1 MSSAADKLNKL
12 KVADLKPILQKVGL
26 PVSGKKNELVDR
38 ILASKEALAAAG
50 LGDEPAPAAQED
62 MNADLP
68 DLPAEE
74 PIVSNTVPTPAHV
87 PAPVAAVPAAE
98 PPAAATTTTAPEA
111 PKLDDE
117 AERRRKRA
125 ERFGIPFVDE
135 KKKAAP
141 PAKPASGAGASK
153 ASGAKPA
160 AAPAAPASP
169 EEDRLRKRAE
179 RFGLPVATAGA
190 ASNGRTKGAAK
201 ETAPAPA
208 AVVDPAEEE
217 KKRKRAERFGKVSGA
232 PVEKKAKADS

>member
-50 LGDEPAPAAQED
+50 LGDEPAPAPQED

-68 DLPAEE
+68 DLPTEE
-74 PIVSNTVPTPAHV
+74 PTVSNTIPTPA
-87 PAPVAAVPAAE
+87 PAPVAAAPAAE
-98 PPAAATTTTAPEA
+98 PPAAAATTTDAPDA

-169 EEDRLRKRAE
+169 EEQDRLRKRAE

-201 ETAPAPA
+201 EKAPA
-208 AVVDPAEEE
+208 AAAAAE
-217 KKRKRAERFGKVSGA
+217 
-232 PVEKKAKADS
+232 